1 MLLISIELS
10 LKAINSRDKKS
21 DRDTTF
27 QDVMVYSKLQ
37 WAGLIDYFSVSTR
50 VEPIM
55 HENI

>member
-1 MLLISIELS
+1 M
-10 LKAINSRDKKS
+10 
-21 DRDTTF
+21 F